1 MNALLTDF
9 YQLTMAAGYFISGKA
24 EDKATFELFVRRL
37 PIGREHLITAGLA
50 QAIEYL
56 ENLRFR
62 QEEIDWLRSLP
73 QFSHTPAEFWNFLH
87 NLRFTGDVFALPE
100 GTPVYSNE
108 PLLSIRAPIIE
119 AQLVETFLL
128 ATISYQT
135 MIATK
140 ASRLVTAAAGRNVV
154 EFGTRRAHS
163 PQAGVYAGRAAYI
176 GGCAG
181 TSNTLAGY
189 QFGIPVVGT
198 AAHSWVLSFEKER
211 EAFEKIQSLLGEYCV
226 QLVDTYDTLDGIR
239 LAAEVGRPL
248 RAIRLDSGNL
258 LELSREARKILDG
271 FGLTDVEIM
280 ATNDLDEG
288 KIRDLVESGAPI
300 DAFGVG
306 TALATSSDSPA
317 LGAVYKLVEIETR
330 NGTRYPYKHSPEK
343 ATLAGAKQVF
353 RYEGFDVIGRA
364 NECKPVPGDCT
375 ALLRPVML
383 AGKLLKPVPSAKEA
397 RSLATELVPASP
409 QQIELSARLKEL
421 QQ

>member
-24 EDKATFELFVRRL
+24 DDKATFELFVRRL
-37 PIGREHLITAGLA
+37 PVGREHLITAGLA

-56 ENLRFR
+56 EALRFR

-73 QFSHTPAEFWNFLH
+73 QFSRTPSEFWNFLH
-87 NLRFTGDVFALPE
+87 NLRFTGDVFAMPE

-108 PLLSIRAPIIE
+108 PLLAIRAPIIE

-176 GGCAG
+176 GGCTG
-181 TSNTLAGY
+181 TSNALAGY
-189 QFGIPVVGT
+189 QYGIPVVGT
-198 AAHSWVLSFEKER
+198 AAHSWVLSFDKER
-211 EAFEKIQSLLGEYCV
+211 EAFEKIQCLLGEHCV
-226 QLVDTYDTLDGIR
+226 QLVDTYDTLDGVR
-239 LAAEVGRPL
+239 LAAQVGRPL

-258 LELSREARKILDG
+258 LELSRESRKILDS
-271 FGLTDVEIM
+271 FGLTDVQIM

-288 KIRDLVESGAPI
+288 KVRDLVEAEAPI

-317 LGAVYKLVEIETR
+317 LGAVYKLVEIETSS
-330 NGTRYPYKHSPEK
+330 GTRYPYKHSPGK

-383 AGKLLKPVPSAKEA
+383 AGKLLKPSPSAREA
-397 RSLATELVPASP
+397 RARA
-409 QQIELSARLKEL
+409 IELLPATPQRVELSERLKEL
-421 QQ
+421 QA